1 MKQIIF
7 LFSILLFSGQLLRAQ
22 DDDHKER
29 WERIRSEKV
38 SFLTDK
44 LELTPTEAQKF
55 WPIYN
60 ELEKKR
66 WESQKCRRD
75 LEVKV
80 KEAEESLSDKE
91 VIQLTRDY
99 AGNMQKEGVL
109 MVKYNEEFLKI
120 LPPQKVLILYKA
132 ENEFRMYMIKKYRDR
147 RRNEGPGQGAKE

>member
-1 MKQIIF
+1 MKKNIF
-7 LFSILLFSGQLLRAQ
+7 LLIIILTFTGQVLKAQ
-22 DDDHKER
+22 EDDHKDR

-38 SFLTDK
+38 AFLTDK

-60 ELEKKR
+60 ELETKR
-66 WESQKCRRD
+66 WEAQKCRRD

-99 AGNMQKEGVL
+99 AGNMQKEGAL
-109 MVKYNEEFLKI
+109 MVKYNEQFLKI
-120 LPPQKVLILYKA
+120 LPPQKVLKLYKA

-147 RRNEGPGQGAKE
+147 RRTETGTEGTK

>member
-1 MKQIIF
+1 MKRIIF
-7 LFSILLFSGQLLRAQ
+7 LFSIILLFTGQVLKAQ
-22 DDDHKER
+22 DNRKER
-29 WERIRSEKV
+29 WEKIRSEKV

-44 LELTPTEAQKF
+44 LALTPTEAQKF

-60 ELEKKR
+60 ELESKR
-66 WESQKCRRD
+66 WEAQKCRRD

-99 AGNMQKEGVL
+99 AGNMQKEGAL

-132 ENEFRMYMIKKYRDR
+132 ENEFRMYMIQKYRDR
-147 RRNEGPGQGAKE
+147 RRNEEGTK

>member
-1 MKQIIF
+1 MKRIIF
-7 LFSILLFSGQLLRAQ
+7 LFSIILLFGGQVLKAQ
-22 DDDHKER
+22 NDDHKDR

-55 WPIYN
+55 WPVYN

-66 WESQKCRRD
+66 WEAQKCRRD
-75 LEVKV
+75 LDDKV
-80 KEAEESLSDKE
+80 QEAEESLSDKE

-120 LPPQKVLILYKA
+120 LPPQKVLKLYKA
-132 ENEFRMYMIKKYRDR
+132 EKEFRMYMIKKYRDR
-147 RRNEGPGQGAKE
+147 RQNGEGGPK

>member
-1 MKQIIF
+1 MKRNIF
-7 LFSILLFSGQLLRAQ
+7 LLIIILTFTGQVLKAQ
-22 DDDHKER
+22 EDDQKDR

-38 SFLTDK
+38 AFLTDK

-60 ELEKKR
+60 ELETKR
-66 WESQKCRRD
+66 WEAQKCRRD

-99 AGNMQKEGVL
+99 AGNMQKEGAL
-109 MVKYNEEFLKI
+109 MVKYNEQFLKI
-120 LPPQKVLILYKA
+120 LPPQKVLKLYKA

-147 RRNEGPGQGAKE
+147 RRTETGTEGTK

>member
-1 MKQIIF
+1 MKRSIF
-7 LFSILLFSGQLLRAQ
+7 LFSIILLFTGQVLKAQ
-22 DDDHKER
+22 NEHKDR
-29 WERIRSEKV
+29 WEKIRSEKV

-44 LELTPTEAQKF
+44 LALTPTEAQKF
-55 WPIYN
+55 WPVYN
-60 ELEKKR
+60 ELESKR

-99 AGNMQKEGVL
+99 AGNMQKEGAL

-120 LPPQKVLILYKA
+120 LPPQKVLKLYKA
-132 ENEFRMYMIKKYRDR
+132 ENEFRMYMIQKYRDR
-147 RRNEGPGQGAKE
+147 RRNEEGTK